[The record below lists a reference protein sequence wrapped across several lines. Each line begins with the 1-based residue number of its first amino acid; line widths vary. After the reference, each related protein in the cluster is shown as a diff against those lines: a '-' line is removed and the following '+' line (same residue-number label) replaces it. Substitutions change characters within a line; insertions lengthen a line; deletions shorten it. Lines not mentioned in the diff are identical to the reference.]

1 MDNITNSNWKTDN
14 ENSPKESN
22 NSRWIMK
29 LVRNYLSL
37 HLKTA
42 LEYRSSF
49 IMTIISQSLAML
61 VELFTVVTL
70 FKKFRLLE
78 EYNSYE
84 LLLGFSVLWLGFSL
98 AEMFGRG
105 FDQFSKIIV
114 NGNFDLLLIRPRSIY
129 MQVFGSDMCYE
140 KIGRVLITTAILVFS
155 ATKIMVEF
163 NILKIILLIL
173 MVLGAV
179 TISMSV
185 FILGASVTFV
195 TIQGL
200 ESVNIFTN
208 GTRQIGQYPMGIYK
222 KWIRTFFTVA
232 IPLTVVNY
240 YPLEYLAGRT
250 DNILYVFMPLY
261 SIVLLIISVKI
272 FKLGMSKYQSTG
284 S

>member
-1 MDNITNSNWKTDN
+1 
-14 ENSPKESN
+14 
-22 NSRWIMK
+22 MK

-49 IMTIISQSLAML
+49 IMTIISQSLAMV
-61 VELFTVVTL
+61 VELFAVLTL
-70 FKKFRLLE
+70 FKKFNLLE